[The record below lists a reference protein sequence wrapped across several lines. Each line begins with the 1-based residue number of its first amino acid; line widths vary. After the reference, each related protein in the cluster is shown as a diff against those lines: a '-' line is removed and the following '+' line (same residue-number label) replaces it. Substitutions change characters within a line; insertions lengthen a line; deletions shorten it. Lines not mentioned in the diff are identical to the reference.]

1 MEFFENKVYYKNK
14 YFKFKLNN
22 DDIYKN
28 QMKHLLSIVMKKN
41 YEKSE
46 VHIKKIIHTQNVINA
61 CIKSLNK
68 KAIKIFV

>member
-1 MEFFENKVYYKNK
+1 
-14 YFKFKLNN
+14 
-22 DDIYKN
+22 
-28 QMKHLLSIVMKKN
+28 MKHLLSIVMKKN

-68 KAIKIFV
+68 KKAIKIFV